1 MTNSKKTPLRH
12 LNRLCAVQFLYM
24 WDVQKRDSLE
34 AALNHFF
41 ELQETDRQI
50 YGFAED
56 LIHGTLENMTQVD
69 EAIKK
74 YSQNWTFERIAK
86 VDLAILRL
94 AVYELLF
101 RTEIP
106 PIVSIN
112 EAIELSKELSTND
125 SKRFV
130 NGILDKLKLNL
141 TRPLRSAE
149 KTEEKESDKELEEK

>member
-1 MTNSKKTPLRH
+1 MSDSKKTPLRH

-41 ELQETDRQI
+41 DLQETDRKA

-56 LIHGTLENMTQVD
+56 LIHGALEHMPQVD

-94 AVYELLF
+94 AVFELLF
-101 RTEIP
+101 RTDIP

-112 EAIELSKELSTND
+112 EAIELSKELSTID

-130 NGILDKLKLNL
+130 NGILDKLKFGL

-149 KTEEKESDKELEEK
+149 KTEHKELLEEVEEE